1 VKQVLLVLLA
11 CQLCGY
17 GLSMSEFSLYFFVFV
32 FYVYYFKLP
41 TASVECR
48 QDDAGKA
55 KSILF

>member
-1 VKQVLLVLLA
+1 MKQVLFVLLA
-11 CQLCGY
+11 CQLCS
-17 GLSMSEFSLYFFVFV
+17 LSMSEFSLYFFV